1 MDILVLPF
9 WLVLVILFI
18 VGFIQNMAFT
28 AVSRSRNSGD
38 VRHHFKTAI
47 ASNMIWFVC
56 NFFILFGTMLK
67 SITDGDILTSLEV
80 LTVYVLGTALGS
92 SFMMMISLGKVRF
105 PKGFKWLENHL
116 VETGKK
122 KVGAR

>member
-1 MDILVLPF
+1 MDILTLSM
-9 WLVLVILFI
+9 LAL

-28 AVSRSRNSGD
+28 AVSRSRNAGD
-38 VRHHFKTAI
+38 VWYHFRI
-47 ASNMIWFVC
+47 ALVSNSVWFIC

-67 SITDGDILTSLEV
+67 AVTSGDTFGAIITLL
-80 LTVYVLGTALGS
+80 VYSVFTALGS
-92 SFMMMISLGKVRF
+92 VFMMAIQLGKIKF
-105 PKGFKWLENHL
+105 PKGFKWLGNYL